1 MYCNTAWHVHV
12 ESELR
17 SLSYCKVSRVST
29 FRGSWGEKADKLFMV
44 MGDSVP
50 IQCRQLLLAWQ
61 DERLLFLH
69 SWGQLGFDKM
79 LLGYLLISSVW
90 CNSRRFMDR
99 HSIHICCRH
108 SRNSSSSSSSNSE
121 LAVTSCFHSWWCA
134 WSSPSAEGTNWQL
147 PKSKTVIR
155 LIMIKLLEV
164 PPLQAAHC
172 MITIWTTEVNCLLL
186 LLLLHRLPTLFPV
199 LGRGIW
205 GYLCPLALRPPS
217 MQESQKE
224 VVTTPLY
231 LSPSSYSGGSSL
243 FKACNLVRGSS

>member
-1 MYCNTAWHVHV
+1 MSSQNFEVLVIARWV
-12 ESELR
+12 EFQLSEDHEAKRLI
-17 SLSYCKVSRVST
+17 SYSWWWETVCQSNAGSYCWPGRMK
-29 FRGSWGEKADKLFMV
+29 
-44 MGDSVP
+44 DSS
-50 IQCRQLLLAWQ
+50 
-61 DERLLFLH
+61 LH

-172 MITIWTTEVNCLLL
+172 MITIWTTEVNCLF
-186 LLLLHRLPTLFPV
+186 LHRLPSLFPV

-243 FKACNLVRGSS
+243 FKAWKPCPW